1 MSAWIPAP
9 LRQLGQRLRGA
20 AANQS
25 ELLAW
30 FEDKARSRGYQL
42 SDGQRRVI
50 HCMAEQLAQLE
61 QGQPQSLYLYGS
73 VGRGKSLAAG
83 RLLPGGAGRG
93 QAPAALS

>member
-20 AANQS
+20 EANHS
-25 ELLAW
+25 ELLDW

-50 HCMAEQLAQLE
+50 QCMATQLAQLE
-61 QGQPQSLYLYGS
+61 QGQPRSLYLYGS
-73 VGRGKSLAAG
+73 VGRGKSW
-83 RLLPGGAGRG
+83 LLDGFFRRCR
-93 QAPAALS
+93 